1 VTAWLELPVVQLV
14 VALVAGGLGVPL
26 PEELALVGAGYA
38 IYGGSDAPTLVVAAL
53 LAVLAGDLTL
63 YALGRGGA
71 RLGWVRRALG
81 SRRRERLTQ
90 AFARHGAKLV
100 LVGRFV
106 PGLRSAML
114 LCAGAGHMPLL
125 RLAAWDALG
134 ACASVAL
141 WISVG
146 VRLGP
151 HLERAQAMVDDG
163 RTALLIVAAVG
174 GGVYWLVKQMRG
186 RRSVAGS

>member
-1 VTAWLELPVVQLV
+1 VSAWLELPVVQLV
-14 VALVAGGLGVPL
+14 GALVAGGLGVPL

-38 IYGGSDAPTLVVAAL
+38 IFNGSDAATLVIAAL
-53 LAVLAGDLTL
+53 AAVLTGDLSL

-71 RLGWVRRALG
+71 GIGWVRRTLG
-81 SRRRERLTQ
+81 SSRRERLMR

-100 LVGRFV
+100 LVARFV

-114 LCAGAGHMPLL
+114 LAAGAGHMPLG

-141 WISVG
+141 WISIG

-151 HLERAQAMVDDG
+151 HLERARAIVDHG
-163 RTALLIVAAVG
+163 RAGVLVIAV
-174 GGVYWLVKQMRG
+174 
-186 RRSVAGS
+186 VAGAIVLWRRRVAGRSAESS